1 MHQMIGR
8 LSGILG
14 ISEARGDVVD
24 WEEIAR
30 STGLRVPADYR
41 DFVAVFGGG
50 ELNEYLA
57 VRIPPVEGRP
67 ESRLLEGLGFD
78 PREEPQP
85 GGGAGAVELSEEGR
99 LLPFATTI
107 NGDVVFWICDSL
119 DPESW
124 DVVVFRR
131 QVSYGTAPWRRYGM
145 GFGEFLVGALDGAL
159 PNPFSDDSWNL
170 PPHEYRNWREGLTA
184 SARL

>member
-1 MHQMIGR
+1 MHEMIGR

-24 WEEIAR
+24 WEELAR

-57 VRIPPVEGRP
+57 VRIPPAEGRP

-131 QVSYGTAPWRRYGM
+131 QVPYGTARWRRYGT
-145 GFGEFLVGALDGAL
+145 GFGEFSPVLWTGRC
-159 PNPFSDDSWNL
+159 PIP
-170 PPHEYRNWREGLTA
+170 
-184 SARL
+184 SATTPGTFPRTSTGTGGRD